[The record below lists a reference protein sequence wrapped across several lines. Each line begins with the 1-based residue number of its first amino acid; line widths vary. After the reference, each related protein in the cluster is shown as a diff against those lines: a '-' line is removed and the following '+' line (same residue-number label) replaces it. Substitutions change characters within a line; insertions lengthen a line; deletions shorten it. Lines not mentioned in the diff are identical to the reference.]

1 MSGQFE
7 TSPHFTVI
15 IPCKDRADYLAH
27 TLRTCMMQSYEP
39 LEIIVS
45 DDGSTD
51 STRAVVEDAA
61 RKDPRIRFIA
71 HDSPIGMRD
80 NFEFALQEAKPGFVI
95 MLGSDDGL
103 LPDGITGMRDVL
115 RDTGTDLLAWSAAI
129 FTYPGVRGANGQLA
143 IYNRKGT
150 RLVESSTFLERQ
162 SRNLHYLSD
171 LESPMLYVKG
181 VASTRLIDR
190 VRGRSPDRR
199 FYACATP
206 DGYSGIVLAGEVER
220 YAFSGRPFSLYGLSP
235 SSQGLAYL
243 SNAPEAKKVSAA
255 FYKSAEAVPLHREL
269 SSLPYSPLISLMT
282 ADYLLRARD
291 LKGWPGRFPQID
303 YRRMLTKSI
312 AELSHGLYAGERIC
326 RELAILNR
334 IADQHGLGDFFRETV
349 RGARRRRPKAPFTGS
364 GVSTKAFFLDAAT
377 FRIRDIFDAAYAA
390 HNYYELIANGR
401 RESILAAFSNSV
413 RYRFASLARGAPFP
427 QEAEWISTD
436 PAGV

>member
-1 MSGQFE
+1 MSGRFD
-7 TSPHFTVI
+7 TCPRFTVV
-15 IPCKDRADYLAH
+15 IPGKDRADYLAH
-27 TLRTCMMQSYEP
+27 TLRTCTMQRYDP

-51 STRAVVEDAA
+51 STRAVVEEAS
-61 RKDPRIRFIA
+61 RRDPRIRLIA
-71 HDSPIGMRD
+71 HDRSIGMRD

-115 RDTGTDLLAWSAAI
+115 RDTGTELLAWPAPVY
-129 FTYPGVRGANGQLA
+129 TYPGVRGTNGQLL

-181 VASTRLIDR
+181 VASTRLIDQ

-220 YAFSGRPFSLYGLSP
+220 YAFSSRPFSLYGLSP

-243 SNAPEAKKVSAA
+243 SNAPNAKEASAA
-255 FYKSAEAVPLHREL
+255 FYKSAAAVPLHREL
-269 SSLPYSPLISLMT
+269 SSLPYSPLITLMT

-312 AELSHGLYAGERIC
+312 AELSHGLYGGDRIC

-334 IADQHGLGDFFRETV
+334 IADQHGLGHLFRETV
-349 RGARRRRPKAPFTGS
+349 RRARRKPPKAQFAGS
-364 GVSTKAFFLDAAT
+364 GIGPKAFYFDAT
-377 FRIRDIFDAAYAA
+377 TLRIRDIFDAAYAA
-390 HNYYELIANGR
+390 HNYYELIANGSP
-401 RESILAAFSNSV
+401 ESILAAVSNSV
-413 RYRFASLARGAPFP
+413 KYRLASLGRGAPFP
-427 QEAEWISTD
+427 QEAEWISVD
-436 PAGV
+436 PTAI